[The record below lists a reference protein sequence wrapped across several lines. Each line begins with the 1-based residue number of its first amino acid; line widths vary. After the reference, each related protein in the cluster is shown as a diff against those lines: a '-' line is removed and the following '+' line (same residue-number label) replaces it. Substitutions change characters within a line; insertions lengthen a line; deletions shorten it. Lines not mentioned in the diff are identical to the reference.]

1 MGSSDA
7 RAASDGLLACRGLG
21 GVVLQKQ
28 AGGSCLNAASGNL
41 AHESRA
47 GGNSLHGGRDGL
59 RLPGANAA
67 YWDEERLLLLCFHA
81 LLDPTR
87 FTSAWPGPC
96 PPSVLCHP
104 WVCTDPSSS
113 SPMKVPSPQWWDL
126 SRTAQPCVRETSA
139 PCLPPFRPSSK
150 GNPCSLAEAQAIL
163 FAGLLVAGAIL
174 SCAVDKAG
182 PGPALAGAAQRDTRP
197 AHPPCV

>member
-1 MGSSDA
+1 MKAGQEVIPCMEAEMGC
-7 RAASDGLLACRGLG
+7 GCQVQMLLTGMRRGCCSFVFMHSWTPQG
-21 GVVLQKQ
+21 SRQPGQ
-28 AGGSCLNAASGNL
+28 ALV
-41 AHESRA
+41 
-47 GGNSLHGGRDGL
+47 
-59 RLPGANAA
+59 
-67 YWDEERLLLLCFHA
+67 
-81 LLDPTR
+81 
-87 FTSAWPGPC
+87 
-96 PPSVLCHP
+96 PPVLCHP